1 MHNGAESEE
10 RGAGVGEWRVGVRSG
25 DRKAESGELRAKS
38 GEHRAEAR
46 RHRAETEG
54 NRVETEAEIK
64 AETGR
69 QILKTQSGYLSHAW
83 RGDTV

>member
-38 GEHRAEAR
+38 GEHRAE
-46 RHRAETEG
+46 TEG